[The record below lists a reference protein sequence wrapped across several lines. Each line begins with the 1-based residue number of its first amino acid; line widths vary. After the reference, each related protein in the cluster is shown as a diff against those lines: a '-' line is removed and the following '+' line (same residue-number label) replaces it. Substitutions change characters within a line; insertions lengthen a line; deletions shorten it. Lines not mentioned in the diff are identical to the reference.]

1 MYPPPGVED
10 PISAIF
16 DLSDRVAEM
25 APTMRRMYRYTAT
38 VVVLF
43 LAIMVILLFVGLA
56 DNLVFALMAL
66 IALIFGAIALSLLR
80 ETDRFYASYLGR
92 HRAIKLLQEA
102 DPTPKIP
109 AGRTTVERLGRYLA
123 QSSLRVKALLDAR
136 PEALRYRVTLPVK
149 GGDGGFDL
157 AIVSPGSTLYRWT
170 GWGDPGFA
178 ALARIAPETLTP
190 VDIDRFAHDV
200 RAVAKRLPARVAR
213 AILLRPKPGAVPEAV
228 YDLAVG
234 HPVEVPGGSVT
245 VEIVTEQP
253 NGTYDLVPHILGVP

>member
-16 DLSDRVAEM
+16 DLSDRVAAM

-43 LAIMVILLFVGLA
+43 LLIMVILLFVGLA

-66 IALIFGAIALSLLR
+66 IALVFGGIALSLLR

-92 HRAIKLLQEA
+92 HRAIKLIQDA
-102 DPTPKIP
+102 DPAPKIP
-109 AGRTTVERLGRYLA
+109 AGRTPVERLARYLG
-123 QSSLRVKALLDAR
+123 QSSARIKSFLDAR
-136 PEALRYRVTLPVK
+136 PEALRYRVTLPAK
-149 GGDGGFDL
+149 GGDQPFDL
-157 AIVSPGSTLYRWT
+157 VILSPGSSLYRWF

-178 ALARIAPETLTP
+178 AVARLAPETLTP
-190 VDIDRFAHDV
+190 MDVARFASDLQSIA
-200 RAVAKRLPARVAR
+200 RRLPARLVR
-213 AILLRPKPGAVPEAV
+213 AILLRPQPGPVSEAV

-234 HPVEVPGGSVT
+234 HPVEVPGGPVAI
-245 VEIVTEQP
+245 EIVTEQP
-253 NGTYDLVPHILGVP
+253 NGTYDLVPHVLGVP